1 MAMFLVEVNLVWDH
15 TCDFE
20 LNKRTALVGYEISTT
35 ISEKDLYDTSDPSSL
50 PKLVVIQKLN
60 IKLIP
65 SFFSIADFFWS
76 LIYLFIYL
84 LVSFR
89 RKKIGNKSYQSRH
102 TTGSLAFYFLQFEQ
116 VFKSDCFFFVLVL
129 HSEFWLADKKTR

>member
-1 MAMFLVEVNLVWDH
+1 MAMFLVEVKLVWDH

-20 LNKRTALVGYEISTT
+20 LNEPTALVGYEISST
-35 ISEKDLYDTSDPSSL
+35 ISEKDLHDTGDPSSL

-76 LIYLFIYL
+76 LIYLFI
-84 LVSFR
+84 
-89 RKKIGNKSYQSRH
+89 G
-102 TTGSLAFYFLQFEQ
+102 
-116 VFKSDCFFFVLVL
+116 FF
-129 HSEFWLADKKTR
+129 